1 MGGAVLSNA
10 NDSDENAD
18 CSIPNSWTTD
28 PMLEVPPDL
37 SASHETLMR
46 LALREAERALEAG
59 EVPVGAVIVHHESGD
74 GAGRVIGAAYNQR
87 EQLRDPTAHAEMIA
101 ITQAAEALGSW
112 RLSGCTL
119 YVTLEPCPMCAG
131 AIVLARMPRL
141 VFGAADP
148 KAGAVVSLYQ
158 LVGDPRLN
166 HRAEVVSGVLAGPCG
181 EILSRFFQQK
191 RRGTKGGD
199 Y

>member
-1 MGGAVLSNA
+1 
-10 NDSDENAD
+10 
-18 CSIPNSWTTD
+18 
-28 PMLEVPPDL
+28 MLEELQSLEPR
-37 SASHETLMR
+37 HEEFMR

-59 EVPVGAVIVHHESGD
+59 EVPVGAVVVHRESAD
-74 GAGRVIGAAYNQR
+74 GTGRVIGSAYNQR

-131 AIVLARMPRL
+131 AIVLARLPRL
-141 VFGAADP
+141 VYGAIDP

-158 LVGDPRLN
+158 LVNDPRLN

-191 RRGTKGGD
+191 RRGAKGGD